1 MELDLEDSDFDLL
14 EDEMLGALTKLA
26 VVRELGLEK
35 TREGSKLWAA
45 TGKTMAVLNRK
56 RETLNALDL
65 ETPDSKSASRN
76 VYRRWYDASILL
88 NRELDALLRQHPDA
102 VDLVQ
107 MLVKQLKQDNDIG
120 SPPQH

>member
-1 MELDLEDSDFDLL
+1 MELDLEDSNFDLL
-14 EDEMLGALTKLA
+14 EDEMLEAMTKFA

-35 TREGSKLWAA
+35 TREGAKLWAA
-45 TGKTMAVLNRK
+45 TGKTMAVLDRK

-88 NRELDALLRQHPDA
+88 NRELDALLRQDPDA
-102 VDLVQ
+102 VDLVE
-107 MLVKQLKQDNDIG
+107 MLIKQVKQDNDVG
-120 SPPQH
+120 SRPQH